1 VTCKQDWE
9 TTLSPKYLRIRHL
22 LFRYRWVLY
31 KVQKTILYHFCKSSL
46 GPTAVLSRLTQE
58 YLQFHNL
65 FLPRAQW
72 HNRGM
77 VVGLYSGSYNHSCS
91 MLSPQGRPLETLV
104 SRNGA
109 SPVLRAKEQPG
120 VQSLLRE
127 AFVNDYVSRC
137 VKSQFCVSG
146 WNSWVLLFPCFSVG
160 QDRAALCVIFTGNTQ
175 VCHLCF
181 CLAAALISFTF
192 SPEDKN

>member
-9 TTLSPKYLRIRHL
+9 TTLLPKYLRIRHL

-146 WNSWVLLFPCFSVG
+146 WNSWVLLIPLFSLW
-160 QDRAALCVIFTGNTQ
+160 DRMGLPSVW
-175 VCHLCF
+175 
-181 CLAAALISFTF
+181 
-192 SPEDKN
+192 SPELTPMCVTCASA